1 MTKKKHDSF
10 MSQFL
15 LTTIG
20 SIPTIGICVVC
31 AYMFQQDYANNRF
44 NFFEQPTLYGSIDKS
59 EFYQNV
65 TCDTNDY
72 SNDKINFKTCA
83 PKNCARYFTDKVI
96 SDNEANILLEY
107 INHF

>member
-1 MTKKKHDSF
+1 MDFKKKFDYDDINN
-10 MSQFL
+10 FL
-15 LTTIG
+15 PDNLTIG
-20 SIPTIGICVVC
+20 
-31 AYMFQQDYANNRF
+31 
-44 NFFEQPTLYGSIDKS
+44 KS

-96 SDNEANILLEY
+96 SDDEANVLLEY
-107 INHF
+107 IIHF